1 MPFLRNWIKLYF
13 NLMKLFDWDE
23 TFVLSYYISYYS
35 TDCEMTTDDSKIGD
49 V

>member
-1 MPFLRNWIKLYF
+1 
-13 NLMKLFDWDE
+13 MKLFDWDE

-49 V
+49 VWHSVTSQKNW